1 MHGMSSESPV
11 PAALAEMSRGEV
23 EAYLAGISGIL
34 GGGDDAITAAVAG
47 LDGGTARLLKFLAA
61 GMVMSFRP
69 ERAKGQTGLVEIR
82 VVTPEGEIP
91 LWLEIDLDECRTSAT
106 GSDPDTTVTIPLA
119 VFVRIA
125 FKRTSGV
132 EAYMDG
138 KVRAAG
144 DVVLATT
151 LDEWFDP
158 PDLAA
163 AEAFE
168 RLGTS

>member
-1 MHGMSSESPV
+1 MSTESPV

-34 GGGDDAITAAVAG
+34 GGDDDAITAAVAG
-47 LDGGTARLLKFLAA
+47 LEGGTARLLRFLAA
-61 GMVMSFRP
+61 GMVLSFCP
-69 ERAKGQTGLVEIR
+69 ERAEGQTGLVEIHI
-82 VVTPEGEIP
+82 VTPEGEIP

-106 GSDPDTTVTIPLA
+106 GSDSDTTVTVPLA

-125 FKRTSGV
+125 FKRISGAD
-132 EAYMDG
+132 AYMDG
-138 KVRAAG
+138 MVRAAG

-163 AEAFE
+163 AAAFE
-168 RLGTS
+168 RFGLS

>member
-1 MHGMSSESPV
+1 MSSEGSL
-11 PAALAEMSRGEV
+11 PAALAEMSREEV

-34 GGGDDAITAAVAG
+34 GGDDDAITAAVAG
-47 LDGGTARLLKFLAA
+47 LEGGTARLLQFLAA
-61 GMVMSFRP
+61 GMVLSFRP
-69 ERAKGQTGLVEIR
+69 ERAEGQTGLVEIHI
-82 VVTPEGEIP
+82 VTPEGEIP
-91 LWLEIDLDECRTSAT
+91 LWLEVDLDECRTSAT
-106 GSDPDTTVTIPLA
+106 GSDPDTTVTVPLA

-125 FKRTSGV
+125 FKRISGAD
-132 EAYMDG
+132 AYMDG
-138 KVRAAG
+138 MVRAAG

-168 RLGTS
+168 RLGMS